1 MEMSLPVCC
10 QSHKHKNQ
18 KKEMWA
24 HLCARFPC
32 LRAAIVIVVRQV
44 RGVGDGIR
52 GWGIC
57 SGRRRVVPSPFAA
70 SSVSTKK
77 KTKKEW
83 AYICSRRPCLCVA
96 VVVVVRRVRVV
107 NNGVCGKGK
116 CSGGGRVLP
125 SRFLPVSAPKKKAKK
140 CGHTCAHSV
149 YAPPL
154 SSCAYYA

>member
-1 MEMSLPVCC
+1 
-10 QSHKHKNQ
+10 
-18 KKEMWA
+18 MWA

-32 LRAAIVIVVRQV
+32 LRAAIVIVMRQV
-44 RGVGDGIR
+44 RGVGNGIR
-52 GWGIC
+52 GVYAVEGGGLYPPC
-57 SGRRRVVPSPFAA
+57 LLPVVSAQ
-70 SSVSTKK
+70 K

-83 AYICSRRPCLCVA
+83 AYICSRCPCLCIA
-96 VVVVVRRVRVV
+96 VVVVVVIVRRVRVV
-107 NNGVCGKGK
+107 DNGVCGKGK

-125 SRFLPVSAPKKKAKK
+125 SCFLPVSAPKKKAEK